1 MYQRGKDQQR
11 SLFVKSLSY
20 PRGGPFSQW
29 RPCSVSADTLYPYS
43 SFVRSV
49 ERSLAAIGRVGSR
62 FTRNKRRHA
71 RPEPN
76 GGLGVESNGKGYSS
90 EETAS
95 DAEEE
100 EEEMG
105 ATMDPP
111 VALGP
116 DIMMKILE
124 SSDARSVARRTLVSL
139 RWHEIAPSDFLWD
152 QKVWFLFTPKRTPFS
167 CLPTWTQFL
176 NPSLR

>member
-1 MYQRGKDQQR
+1 MGATMDPPVA
-11 SLFVKSLSY
+11 L
-20 PRGGPFSQW
+20 
-29 RPCSVSADTLYPYS
+29 
-43 SFVRSV
+43 
-49 ERSLAAIGRVGSR
+49 
-62 FTRNKRRHA
+62 
-71 RPEPN
+71 
-76 GGLGVESNGKGYSS
+76 
-90 EETAS
+90 
-95 DAEEE
+95 

-152 QKVWFLFTPKRTPFS
+152 QKTAPEYW
-167 CLPTWTQFL
+167 QNL
-176 NPSLR
+176 NPSSMSTGPPIHSYFQPNGSQEADPDDKVWGGHECTYSIITSYIGKARIRDYHVRINKWPTMTMSTKEDWSWEMSNEIYCYNSVPDAEKEGGIGPVFPV